1 MQRLTSA
8 GSHFCFSG
16 QRNTKRRGCQRS
28 SKARSVWGQKT
39 LVGVDWQKLEPQK
52 EGYVQSIGED
62 IIPVGDTTQDRE
74 EGKHCKHCGF
84 SLPHAIHQFLST
96 VPMDQP
102 TYLKKKKREGEEKEE
117 SKVNMEIRV
126 GKKQEPK
133 RNQERRKHS
142 AQYSILILRTKLSF
156 LHNKSCQPL
165 IKAPKIM
172 EALFQISKIMEHV
185 KKGGKNNEIYVTL

>member
-16 QRNTKRRGCQRS
+16 QRNTKRRGYQWS
-28 SKARSVWGQKT
+28 SKARSVWGQNT
-39 LVGVDWQKLEPQK
+39 LVRVDWQKLEPQK
-52 EGYVQSIGED
+52 EGYIQSIGED
-62 IIPVGDTTQDRE
+62 IVCVGDTTQDRE

-84 SLPHAIHQFLST
+84 SLPHAIHQFLSM

-102 TYLKKKKREGEEKEE
+102 TQLKKKKKKREGEEKEE

-142 AQYSILILRTKLSF
+142 AQHSILILRTKLSF

-185 KKGGKNNEIYVTL
+185 KKGEKNPMKYM